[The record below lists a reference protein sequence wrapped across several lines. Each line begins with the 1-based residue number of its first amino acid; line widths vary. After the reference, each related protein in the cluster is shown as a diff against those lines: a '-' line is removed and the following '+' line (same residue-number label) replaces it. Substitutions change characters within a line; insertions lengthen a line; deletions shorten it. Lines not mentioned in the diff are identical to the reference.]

1 MARMHS
7 RARGKSGSTKPI
19 KKANPSWVQYKAK
32 EIEMLIAKLAKEGQS
47 ASEIGIHLRDSYGIP
62 DVKTITKKTI
72 TKILEEKKQTKEI
85 PEDLLALIKKAILL
99 RKHMEENH
107 KDFSGKRGV
116 QLTESKVRRLAKYYK
131 ASKKLPANWR
141 YDPEKMKMYAQ

>member
-19 KKANPSWVQYKAK
+19 KKAVPSWVQYKAK
-32 EIEMLIAKLAKEGQS
+32 EIELLITKLAKEGQT

-62 DVKTITKKTI
+62 DVKIITKKSI
-72 TKILEEKKQTKEI
+72 TKILEEKNVKKEI
-85 PEDLLALIKKAILL
+85 PEDLLALIKKAIIL
-99 RKHMEENH
+99 RKHMDENH
-107 KDFSGKRGV
+107 KDFSAKRGV

-131 ASKKLPANWR
+131 ANKKLPANWR
-141 YDPEKMKMYAQ
+141 YDPDKMKMYAQ